1 MIKKLAIIISI
12 VGIALIGS
20 GGYQYYKTIEAQKNS
35 LKEAYQILENQKQK
49 PKELTK
55 ENHNNET
62 RMMDKAEFN
71 PLQGEAVGILAIP
84 KLEAGL
90 PIVEGTSD
98 DDLEKGVGHF
108 KGTAYPTEQDQI
120 VLSGHRDTVFRRMGE
135 LKVGDIF
142 IVKLPYGSFEYKIA
156 STKIVDADDRTIIKS
171 TAPNEELVVTT
182 CYPFTYVGSAPDRY
196 ILTAKPVE
204 VK

>member
-12 VGIALIGS
+12 VGIALIGF

-35 LKEAYQILENQKQK
+35 LKEAYQILENKKK
-49 PKELTK
+49 PKEPTK

-84 KLEAGL
+84 KLEAEL

-142 IVKLPYGSFEYKIA
+142 IVKLPYGSFKYKIK
-156 STKIVDADDRTIIKS
+156 STKIVDEDDRTIIKS

-204 VK
+204 IK

>member
-12 VGIALIGS
+12 VGIALIGF

-35 LKEAYQILENQKQK
+35 LKEAYQILENKKK
-49 PKELTK
+49 PKEPTK

-84 KLEAGL
+84 KLEAEL

-142 IVKLPYGSFEYKIA
+142 IVKLPYGSFEYKIK
-156 STKIVDADDRTIIKS
+156 STKIVDEDDRTIIKS

-204 VK
+204 IK